1 MNHDEWMEEVF
12 KTLNANTQQQSVLT
26 EITKQYLA
34 KRTPLLNA
42 MPVLRFD
49 QYRQEYNGT
58 MEDEGIDLSEV
69 PMCVRCGLEMANKA
83 EHEMWHQQQQ
93 AELNRL
99 QSQIDSLT
107 QSLANILAT
116 LQPAPSVF
124 PRNNWVEP
132 KNFISEK
139 EIRKYSQNPGKH
151 PPPFKSGDK
160 WGPR

>member
-1 MNHDEWMEEVF
+1 MTHDEWEVF
-12 KTLNANTQQQSVLT
+12 KTIHAHQQSVLT
-26 EITKQYLA
+26 EIYKQYLA

-124 PRNNWVEP
+124 RVEP
-132 KNFISEK
+132 KTYISDE
-139 EIRKYSQNPGKH
+139 EVRKYSQNPGKH